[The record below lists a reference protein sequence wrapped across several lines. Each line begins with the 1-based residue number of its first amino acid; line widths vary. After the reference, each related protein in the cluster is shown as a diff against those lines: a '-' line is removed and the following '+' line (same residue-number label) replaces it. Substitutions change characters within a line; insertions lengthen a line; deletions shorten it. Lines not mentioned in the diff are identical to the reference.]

1 MAAPY
6 RIGLI
11 GAGNIAPA
19 YIQTFLADERVE
31 VAGIADLNQSRAAS
45 RAQEFGLLSRGIDE
59 MLQDKSVDLVVNLTT
74 PDAHEGVGLA
84 ILGAGK
90 HLYSEKPLALRPEGA
105 KGLLSFA
112 RERNLLVG
120 SAPDT
125 VLGSGIQTARALLD
139 EGAIGHPVG
148 FAAHMLCGGHEGW
161 HPNPEFYYQEGGGPM
176 FDMGPYYL
184 SALVQFF
191 GPVRSVMGCV
201 RTMHQ
206 ERVRGAGN
214 AIGARIPV
222 ETPTHISAQLLFR
235 SGVVGTLTTS
245 FDTPAHDLPHIEI
258 WGTEG
263 MLRAPDPN
271 GFGGDTQIKRRGGES
286 ETIAPCGN
294 RVGNLRG
301 LGAIDLLASQ
311 GEDRPARCSGEIAA
325 HVVEVMAGTLRS
337 AEEGEPVHLELEP
350 ERPWPM

>member
-1 MAAPY
+1 MAAPF

-19 YIQTFLADERVE
+19 YIRTFLADERVE
-31 VAGIADLNQSRAAS
+31 VAGIADLNQNRAAS
-45 RAQEFGLLSRGIDE
+45 RAQEFGLISRGIDE
-59 MLQDKSVDLVVNLTT
+59 MLQDKTVDLVVNLTT

-105 KGLLSFA
+105 KGLLNFA
-112 RERNLLVG
+112 HERNLLVG
-120 SAPDT
+120 AAPDT
-125 VLGSGIQTARALLD
+125 VLGDGIQTARALLD
-139 EGAIGHPVG
+139 EGAIGQPVG

-184 SALVQFF
+184 SALIQFF
-191 GPVRSVMGCV
+191 GPVQQVMGCV
-201 RTMHQ
+201 RSMHQ
-206 ERVRGAGN
+206 ERVRGAGD
-214 AIGARIPV
+214 AKGTKIPV
-222 ETPTHISAQLLFR
+222 ETPTHISAQLVFR
-235 SGVVGTLTTS
+235 SGVIGTLTTS
-245 FDTPAHDLPHIEI
+245 FDTPVHEMPHMEI

-263 MLRAPDPN
+263 MLRVPDPN
-271 GFGGDTQIKRRGGES
+271 GFGGETLLKRLNGET
-286 ETIAPCGN
+286 EVVAPRGN
-294 RVGNLRG
+294 RVANLRG
-301 LGAIDLLASQ
+301 LGAIDLLASRSE
-311 GEDRPARCSGEIAA
+311 GRPARCSAEIAA

-337 AEEGEPVHLELEP
+337 AEEGVPVQLELEP